1 MVRVLKISNSVGMN
15 YRQQGRALEKILS
28 FLCLATL
35 LVACGG
41 GGSASSSSVEPSLN
55 ATPTVISDKGFVDNG
70 IFFGNL
76 NGTEVLLLL
85 DQSNYFLLYG
95 TFSSQGTFNRVSVE
109 LTGSGVGYDLGE
121 DSELIGNVEVR
132 GTYKTDRHLDFT
144 WLQTD
149 TGIERNLVVEAT
161 LLYFEPSPLERILGS
176 WINQDEGNITFFT
189 FSDNSPPIAADDYL
203 SVALN
208 STTPIPVLANDRDPD
223 GDPLSISAF
232 DFTSLKGGVITND
245 DAGTPDD
252 GSDDFLLYLAP
263 TGMPSGV
270 DSFSYTVSSGVDAN
284 DTAQV
289 KLSFGVRDVDLSIE
303 VDVDNL
309 SPMVGD
315 LIKLTG
321 SVSNP
326 SADAVITQVQWSIPD
341 GLGYRG
347 FEGDGSFDAKTEM
360 WLVTVA
366 PGKAASMIISAGVKT
381 YGNFDLEVRVSALD
395 GVDDYLINNQAELVL
410 TPVGL
415 SPIPDFIPRTASV
428 DGVILSSL
436 SQITGTIQESV
447 NQRNAYPITLEI
459 GGGLSAGGTKP
470 PAYTGYAIINQ
481 ELVDVAANPEAD
493 PPTPATEEL
502 RDSML
507 ILTTNGEGVYLNK
520 VYFVSQE
527 ELSSGS
533 DT

>member
-1 MVRVLKISNSVGMN
+1 M
-15 YRQQGRALEKILS
+15 
-28 FLCLATL
+28 
-35 LVACGG
+35 
-41 GGSASSSSVEPSLN
+41 
-55 ATPTVISDKGFVDNG
+55 
-70 IFFGNL
+70 
-76 NGTEVLLLL
+76 
-85 DQSNYFLLYG
+85 
-95 TFSSQGTFNRVSVE
+95 
-109 LTGSGVGYDLGE
+109 
-121 DSELIGNVEVR
+121 
-132 GTYKTDRHLDFT
+132 
-144 WLQTD
+144 
-149 TGIERNLVVEAT
+149 
-161 LLYFEPSPLERILGS
+161 
-176 WINQDEGNITFFT
+176 
-189 FSDNSPPIAADDYL
+189 
-203 SVALN
+203 
-208 STTPIPVLANDRDPD
+208 
-223 GDPLSISAF
+223 
-232 DFTSLKGGVITND
+232 
-245 DAGTPDD
+245 
-252 GSDDFLLYLAP
+252 
-263 TGMPSGV
+263 
-270 DSFSYTVSSGVDAN
+270 
-284 DTAQV
+284 
-289 KLSFGVRDVDLSIE
+289 
-303 VDVDNL
+303 
-309 SPMVGD
+309 
-315 LIKLTG
+315 
-321 SVSNP
+321 
-326 SADAVITQVQWSIPD
+326 
-341 GLGYRG
+341 
-347 FEGDGSFDAKTEM
+347 
-360 WLVTVA
+360 TVA
-366 PGKAASMIISAGVKT
+366 PGQAASMIISAGVKT